1 MNNIED
7 RVINNIN
14 SLIMML
20 RSKGVKQLS
29 ATKFLLFI
37 NNNYDIQ
44 LDQDALEE
52 ILSKNKSVTEV
63 IDDKIMIGEPVQDDA
78 EDVEDTIH
86 DTAVDQAA
94 DNISMESVKLND
106 VFSLYENIKIG
117 TEIDPKNVIL
127 EETDKNYFINNG
139 VKKAKT
145 TYIIIDILPNSKLC
159 ESKIRCKIKGQYI
172 MVDLP
177 ITSILF

>member
-7 RVINNIN
+7 RIINNIN

-20 RSKGVKQLS
+20 RSKGIKQLS

-63 IDDKIMIGEPVQDDA
+63 TDDKIMIGEPVKDDS
-78 EDVEDTIH
+78 EDIDDTIH

-94 DNISMESVKLND
+94 DNISMESIQLND
-106 VFSLYENIKIG
+106 VLSLYENIKIG
-117 TEIDPKNVIL
+117 DEIDPKNVIL
-127 EETDKNYFINNG
+127 ESTDKNYFINNG

-145 TYIIIDILPNSKLC
+145 TYIITDILPKSNLN
-159 ESKIRCKIKGQYI
+159 ESKVRCKIKGQYI

-177 ITSILF
+177 ITSIMI